1 MFRKKPHLLVVGGTG
16 FIGYHLIST
25 AKKKGW
31 KVSSV
36 SLNKPK
42 KYRYID
48 GVKYLTIDITNFNQL
63 KKKLNG
69 PFTYIVN
76 LGGYVDH
83 SFSKDR
89 RKKIINTHF
98 FGLVNL
104 VKVLSK
110 KKIKNFIQIGSSA
123 EYGNIKAPQNEE
135 QNCRPNSPY
144 ALAKLISTE
153 FLVNLFNLQK
163 FPVIILRPFQLYGP
177 KQDQNR
183 IIPQVIKA
191 CLGNK
196 KFPSSKGE
204 QIREF
209 CYIDDFVNAVFIS
222 LKSKKNQGEIF
233 NIGSGKP
240 IKIKQVINQIKKKI
254 GKGRPQFG
262 KIKYKAGEN
271 MKVFADI
278 NKAKVKLNWKPKVK
292 FSDGLNTV
300 INSF

>member
-48 GVKYLTIDITNFNQL
+48 GVRYLTIDITNFNKL

-144 ALAKLISTE
+144 AIAKLISTE

>member
-48 GVKYLTIDITNFNQL
+48 GVRYLTIDITNFNQL

-144 ALAKLISTE
+144 AIAKLISTE

>member
-48 GVKYLTIDITNFNQL
+48 GVRYLTIDITNFNQL

-144 ALAKLISTE
+144 AIAKLISTE

-262 KIKYKAGEN
+262 KIKYKVGEN